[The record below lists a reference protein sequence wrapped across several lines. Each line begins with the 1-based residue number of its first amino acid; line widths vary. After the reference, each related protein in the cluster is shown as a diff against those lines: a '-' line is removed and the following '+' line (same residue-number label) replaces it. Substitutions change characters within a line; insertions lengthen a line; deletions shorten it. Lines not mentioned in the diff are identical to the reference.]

1 MHGPESN
8 LSYRRPFQFSSI
20 IFRQLQPKEFPST
33 KLRSKIK
40 MHLYRFLAAA
50 AITFATASAL
60 SLPQGTKPR
69 DGDDLFDKTKATKC
83 LAEFDPCTTK
93 GPEQCCKPLH
103 CQFRG
108 VTQAS
113 RCNGP

>member
-40 MHLYRFLAAA
+40 MHLYRFLAVA
-50 AITFATASAL
+50 AITFATASAVA
-60 SLPQGTKPR
+60 LPQVRSHINCGTTFKSLTSPTKGTKPR

-83 LAEFDPCTTK
+83 LAVFGTFT
-93 GPEQCCKPLH
+93 QC
-103 CQFRG
+103 
-108 VTQAS
+108 
-113 RCNGP
+113 